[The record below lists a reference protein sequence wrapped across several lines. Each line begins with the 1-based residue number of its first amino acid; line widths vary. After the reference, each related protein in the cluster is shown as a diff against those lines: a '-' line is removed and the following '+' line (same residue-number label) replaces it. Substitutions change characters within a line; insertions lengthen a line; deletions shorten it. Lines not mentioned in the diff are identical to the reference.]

1 MSAKVRAQLA
11 SIRREAG
18 RIELEKMRAH
28 VKAKRR
34 KLVELEADE
43 RNWTKARKLERKAR
57 LKDLRKAIRDLQL
70 ATAKTRAAKVR
81 AIAERRKQFEEWW
94 AGVRRERNMRVAEIK
109 RMRIELRGWSK
120 DLPNRRRAAVEEVT
134 TAAQR
139 HLDTFDKQTA
149 NELELLE
156 RAIQEA
162 RRELKSDEYDLKTW
176 GSNRRREVKAI
187 AKPPKRVRGESTAE
201 LVSSIEAN
209 LETAEEW
216 AWWRAERK
224 SILRTAKEAGITE
237 GDAIAEGIRERVEL
251 EPERAIEYLQNDA
264 DAWVEAEIR
273 KAGFAA

>member
-1 MSAKVRAQLA
+1 MSAKVKAQLA
-11 SIRREAG
+11 SIRREAA

-28 VKAKRR
+28 VKAKKR

-57 LKDLRKAIRDLQL
+57 LKDLRKALRDL
-70 ATAKTRAAKVR
+70 ASANAKARTAKVR

-94 AGVRRERNMRVAEIK
+94 AGVRRERDMRLAEIK
-109 RMRIELRGWSK
+109 RMRADLRAWSK
-120 DLPNRRRAAVEEVT
+120 ELPNRRRAAVEEVS
-134 TAAQR
+134 TAALR
-139 HLDTFDKQTA
+139 HLQTFDKQTA
-149 NELELLE
+149 DQLELLE
-156 RAIQEA
+156 RAIHEA

-176 GSNRRREVKAI
+176 GSNRRREARTI
-187 AKPPKRVRGESTAE
+187 AKPPRRARGESTAE
-201 LVSSIEAN
+201 LVSAIEAN

>member
-1 MSAKVRAQLA
+1 MSKKVKAQLA

-28 VKAKRR
+28 VKAKAR
-34 KLVELEADE
+34 KLAELEADE

-57 LKDLRKAIRDLQL
+57 LKGLQKALRELQL
-70 ATAKTRAAKVR
+70 TNAKTRTGKVR

-94 AGVRRERNMRVAEIK
+94 AGVRRERDMRLAEIK
-109 RMRIELRGWSK
+109 RMRLDLRAWSK

-139 HLDTFDKQTA
+139 HLETFDKQTA
-149 NELELLE
+149 NELDLLE

-176 GSNRRREVKAI
+176 GSNRRRETKAVI
-187 AKPPKRVRGESTAE
+187 KPPKRARGESKAE
-201 LVSSIEAN
+201 LVSNIENN
-209 LETAEEW
+209 LVTAEEW
-216 AWWRAERK
+216 AWWRAERA
-224 SILRTAKEAGITE
+224 SILRNAKDAGITE

-251 EPERAIEYLQNDA
+251 EPERAIEYLQQDS

-273 KAGFAA
+273 RAGFAA

>member
-57 LKDLRKAIRDLQL
+57 LKDLRKALRDLQL
-70 ATAKTRAAKVR
+70 ANAKTRAAKVR
-81 AIAERRKQFEEWW
+81 AIAERRKQFEDWW
-94 AGVRRERNMRVAEIK
+94 AGVRRERDMRLAEIK

-149 NELELLE
+149 NELDLLE

-187 AKPPKRVRGESTAE
+187 AKPPKRARGESTAE

>member
-1 MSAKVRAQLA
+1 
-11 SIRREAG
+11 
-18 RIELEKMRAH
+18 MRAH

-43 RNWTKARKLERKAR
+43 RSWTSARKLERKAR

-201 LVSSIEAN
+201 LVSNIEAN